1 MPRWKGGVCSMA
13 WRRAFPP
20 GRQPSSDECCR
31 GLCALFTPRDERNRA
46 DQIGAGAGA
55 GSSEVN
61 AACRGAA
68 GIIARRGGGGGEEC
82 EEQKARRCLQPGP
95 FNSCGEAGGA
105 GGDRPAAGVLEDS
118 NGR

>member
-1 MPRWKGGVCSMA
+1 MLPA
-13 WRRAFPP
+13 A
-20 GRQPSSDECCR
+20 
-31 GLCALFTPRDERNRA
+31 ALLELLHDVA
-46 DQIGAGAGA
+46 VA
-55 GSSEVN
+55 
-61 AACRGAA
+61 
-68 GIIARRGGGGGEEC
+68 EEC

>member
-1 MPRWKGGVCSMA
+1 M
-13 WRRAFPP
+13 RAPWLGF
-20 GRQPSSDECCR
+20 
-31 GLCALFTPRDERNRA
+31 GLPHPVGSHHPASASEAFAPCLLLATSGARA

-68 GIIARRGGGGGEEC
+68 GIIARRGGGGGGEEC